1 MNAQTAHTANF
12 NKLYSEFY
20 FSILNFVTS
29 KVNGKR
35 EIAEE
40 ITQDTFLKVAEHL
53 QDYDSTRGKISTWIY
68 NIAGNK
74 VIDYYRRNKSSY
86 MVSVDGFVNDEG
98 EPSFEFKDT
107 QKADELVNSDETM
120 SAIDRAMDI
129 LNKKEMKIAELY
141 FIDQMKYKEIA
152 EQMELNLGT
161 VKANINRIRVKL
173 QNKLSKVYE

>member
-1 MNAQTAHTANF
+1 
-12 NKLYSEFY
+12 
-20 FSILNFVTS
+20 
-29 KVNGKR
+29 
-35 EIAEE
+35 
-40 ITQDTFLKVAEHL
+40 
-53 QDYDSTRGKISTWIY
+53 
-68 NIAGNK
+68 
-74 VIDYYRRNKSSY
+74 

-120 SAIDRAMDI
+120 SAIDRAMGI

-152 EQMELNLGT
+152 AQMELNLGT

>member
-1 MNAQTAHTANF
+1 MNAQTNTIASF
-12 NKLYSEFY
+12 NEIYVEFY
-20 FSILNFVTS
+20 SKVLNFVTS

-53 QDYDSTRGKISTWIY
+53 QDYDAEKGKINTWIY
-68 NIAGNK
+68 NIAKNK
-74 VIDYYRRNKSSY
+74 IIDHYRRNKSSY

-120 SAIDRAMDI
+120 SAIDRAMDV
-129 LNKKEMKIAELY
+129 LNEKEMKIAELY
-141 FIDQMKYKEIA
+141 FIDQMKYNEIA
-152 EQMELNLGT
+152 EQLNAPMGT

-173 QNKLSKVYE
+173 QNKLSMVYE